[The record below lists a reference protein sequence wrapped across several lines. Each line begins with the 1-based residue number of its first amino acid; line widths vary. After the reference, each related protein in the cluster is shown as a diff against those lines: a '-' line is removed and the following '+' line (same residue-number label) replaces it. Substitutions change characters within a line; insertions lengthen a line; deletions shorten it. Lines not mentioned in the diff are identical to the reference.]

1 MVNYFSFMSEKKNPS
16 TSSSQHSLESALERL
31 ESIVADIEANPPPL
45 ETLIERYEEGIR
57 LLKICQDKLTA
68 AERRIEIISR
78 NAQGEISLKNFDN
91 D

>member
-1 MVNYFSFMSEKKNPS
+1 MPEKKPS
-16 TSSSQHSLESALERL
+16 TSLSQHSLESALARL
-31 ESIVADIEANPPPL
+31 ESIVTDIEANPPPL
-45 ETLIERYEEGIR
+45 ETLIERYEEGVR

-78 NAQGEISLKNFDN
+78 NAQGEVTLQPFDN

>member
-1 MVNYFSFMSEKKNPS
+1 MPEKKNLPA
-16 TSSSQHSLESALERL
+16 QHSLESALARL
-31 ESIVADIEANPPPL
+31 ESIVADIETNPPPL
-45 ETLIERYEEGIR
+45 ETLIERYEEGVR

-78 NAQGEISLKNFDN
+78 NAQGEVTLQPFEADT

>member
-1 MVNYFSFMSEKKNPS
+1 MLMPEKKNPS
-16 TSSSQHSLESALERL
+16 PSQHSLESALERL

-45 ETLIERYEEGIR
+45 ETLIERYEEGVR
-57 LLKICQDKLTA
+57 LLKICQEKLTA

-78 NAQGEISLKNFDN
+78 NAQGEVTLQPFDN

>member
-1 MVNYFSFMSEKKNPS
+1 MAEKKSS

-31 ESIVADIEANPPPL
+31 ESIVAGIEANPPPL
-45 ETLIERYEEGIR
+45 ETLIERYEEGTR

-78 NAQGEISLKNFDN
+78 NAKGEPTLQPFDN

>member
-1 MVNYFSFMSEKKNPS
+1 MKSSCSKSNS
-16 TSSSQHSLESALERL
+16 TKESSQHSLESALERL

-45 ETLIERYEEGIR
+45 ETLIERYEEGTR
-57 LLKICQDKLTA
+57 LLKICRDKLTA

-78 NAQGEISLKNFDN
+78 NAQGEATLQPFDH